1 MNNCLGEIELNRRGF
16 HAWAPGTRLPSN
28 MAPTVAR
35 HEDGSVIS
43 IGSPG
48 ADRITTAILQVLVN
62 HLHLGMT
69 LDEAV
74 GHARLHVEARGGDKV
89 AAYEP
94 GLPVDD
100 LRIPARRFAGLDM
113 YFGGAGAAKLNA
125 DGTFEVAADPR
136 RGGGT
141 TIGGR

>member
-1 MNNCLGEIELNRRGF
+1 
-16 HAWAPGTRLPSN
+16 

-48 ADRITTAILQVLVN
+48 AGRITTAILQVLVN

-69 LDEAV
+69 LGEAV
-74 GHARLHVEARGGDKV
+74 GHARLHVEDYGGEKV

-94 GLPVDD
+94 GLPVEEVQ
-100 LRIPARRFAGLDM
+100 IPTRPFDALDM
-113 YFGGAGAAKLNA
+113 YFGGAGVAKLDA
-125 DGTFEVAADPR
+125 DGTFELAADPR

>member
-1 MNNCLGEIELNRRGF
+1 
-16 HAWAPGTRLPSN
+16 
-28 MAPTVAR
+28 
-35 HEDGSVIS
+35 
-43 IGSPG
+43 
-48 ADRITTAILQVLVN
+48 
-62 HLHLGMT
+62 
-69 LDEAV
+69 
-74 GHARLHVEARGGDKV
+74 VETRGGEKV

-94 GLPVDD
+94 GLPVDA
-100 LRIPARRFAGLDM
+100 LRIPARRFDGLDM

>member
-1 MNNCLGEIELNRRGF
+1 MSAGKV
-16 HAWAPGTRLPSN
+16 
-28 MAPTVAR
+28 VA
-35 HEDGSVIS
+35 
-43 IGSPG
+43 G

-69 LDEAV
+69 LAESV
-74 GHARLHVEARGGDKV
+74 GHARLHVEDQDGKKV
-89 AAYEP
+89 AAFEP
-94 GLPVDD
+94 GLPVDE
-100 LRIPARRFAGLDM
+100 LRIPSRPFDTLDM
-113 YFGGAGAAKLNA
+113 YFGGAGVAKLNV